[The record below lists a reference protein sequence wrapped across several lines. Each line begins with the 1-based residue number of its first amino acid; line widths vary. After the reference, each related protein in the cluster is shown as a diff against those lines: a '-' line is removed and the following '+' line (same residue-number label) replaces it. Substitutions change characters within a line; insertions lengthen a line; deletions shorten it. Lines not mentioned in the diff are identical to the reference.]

1 MIFTPSMTGIA
12 SPSPLPFAFSPKRA
26 PHSHG
31 GVRVEAQLDAGQW
44 HELWQQTSTSS
55 QRALYLHIPFCRKRC
70 SFCNFFE
77 NGAKPQRIADYVEAL
92 SAELR
97 RAGQNPLVQSRPFQA
112 VYIGGGTPSDM
123 TASQIALL
131 LRSLTD
137 FPLSDDA
144 EITLEG
150 RLNGFGDDKWQAA
163 LNGGVNRFSF
173 GVQSFDTQ
181 VRLAAGRLDSREK
194 VIERLQQLSRRNDAP
209 VIADLIFGLP
219 WQDERVWQQ
228 DIADVIESGIHG
240 VDLYQLITLSGSRIQ
255 RQQQSEAEAPRADSA
270 TRARMYAYGAKTLEA
285 GAWQALSCN
294 HWRRDVRERSR
305 YNHMAKAGA
314 EIIPF
319 GAGAGGNIFG
329 YGIMYGRE
337 LSAWQQALKLGIRPP
352 AHITAPVP
360 KGFAGTIKGAL
371 DSGSLAFSLLPDSL
385 VGHLMPLFLRW
396 QSHGLAEL
404 SQTALKLSLAGRFW
418 NVSMQS
424 GLFEYLER
432 NPPAEYPSVTQ
443 ERENCA

>member
-1 MIFTPSMTGIA
+1 M
-12 SPSPLPFAFSPKRA
+12 
-26 PHSHG
+26 
-31 GVRVEAQLDAGQW
+31 
-44 HELWQQTSTSS
+44 
-55 QRALYLHIPFCRKRC
+55 
-70 SFCNFFE
+70 
-77 NGAKPQRIADYVEAL
+77 
-92 SAELR
+92 
-97 RAGQNPLVQSRPFQA
+97 
-112 VYIGGGTPSDM
+112 
-123 TASQIALL
+123 
-131 LRSLTD
+131 
-137 FPLSDDA
+137 
-144 EITLEG
+144 
-150 RLNGFGDDKWQAA
+150 
-163 LNGGVNRFSF
+163 
-173 GVQSFDTQ
+173 
-181 VRLAAGRLDSREK
+181 RLAAGRLDSREK

-255 RQQQSEAEAPRADSA
+255 RQQQSEVEAPRADSA

-294 HWRRDVRERSR
+294 HWRRDARERSR

-319 GAGAGGNIFG
+319 GAGAGGNILG

-352 AHITAPVP
+352 AHITAPVS

-385 VGHLMPLFLRW
+385 VSHLMPLFLRW
-396 QSHGLAEL
+396 QSMVWP
-404 SQTALKLSLAGRFW
+404 R
-418 NVSMQS
+418 
-424 GLFEYLER
+424 
-432 NPPAEYPSVTQ
+432 SVK
-443 ERENCA
+443 RP

>member
-12 SPSPLPFAFSPKRA
+12 SPSPLQFAFSPKRA

-173 GVQSFDTQ
+173 GVQSFDT
-181 VRLAAGRLDSREK
+181 RCA
-194 VIERLQQLSRRNDAP
+194 
-209 VIADLIFGLP
+209 LP
-219 WQDERVWQQ
+219 RGVW
-228 DIADVIESGIHG
+228 
-240 VDLYQLITLSGSRIQ
+240 
-255 RQQQSEAEAPRADSA
+255 
-270 TRARMYAYGAKTLEA
+270 TRGK
-285 GAWQALSCN
+285 
-294 HWRRDVRERSR
+294 RS
-305 YNHMAKAGA
+305 
-314 EIIPF
+314 
-319 GAGAGGNIFG
+319 
-329 YGIMYGRE
+329 
-337 LSAWQQALKLGIRPP
+337 
-352 AHITAPVP
+352 
-360 KGFAGTIKGAL
+360 
-371 DSGSLAFSLLPDSL
+371 
-385 VGHLMPLFLRW
+385 
-396 QSHGLAEL
+396 
-404 SQTALKLSLAGRFW
+404 
-418 NVSMQS
+418 
-424 GLFEYLER
+424 
-432 NPPAEYPSVTQ
+432 
-443 ERENCA
+443 